1 MRPPVIVG
9 AGPAGL
15 AAAATLLHA
24 GVRPIVLEEAAR
36 PGGQGTRRLAPAMAS
51 EAERLLGR
59 GVARAAAR
67 REATEDRLLAACD
80 WRPGSLVWGHHDQQL
95 MVLQDGH
102 HTTVA
107 YDQLLIATGAIDRVL
122 AFPGWTLPGVFT
134 LGAAQIA
141 LKQHAAFIGNPV
153 GHRIVLAG
161 ASPLLYLAAAQYL
174 RLGARD
180 LTIVECGNRMQQ
192 YRAAL
197 GMAWYAP
204 ATLVEGVRLLWELR
218 RAGIRRISGAILE
231 RAVGQTRL
239 QAISI
244 RHASGRVETLPCD
257 ALAFG
262 YGLRPETQLAEL
274 AGARFDYH
282 PVWRDWFAVTDA
294 DGQAGPR
301 LWLAG
306 ETAMTGGRVAA
317 AASGRLAALAMLA
330 ARSDNTRARANRQT
344 TLRRRVARL
353 RRFQLHMARAFPW
366 PHASAATLPE
376 ATIVCRCERVTA
388 ADIRRALGKP
398 AAPTDI
404 NRVKA
409 LTRCGMGRCQGRYCA
424 PTLQELIAATHAC
437 PIAATG
443 RLRAQAPVRP
453 IAIGSTAG
461 ATAYGQP

>member
-1 MRPPVIVG
+1 MKPPVIVG

-24 GVRPIVLEEAAR
+24 GVRPVVLEEAAR
-36 PGGQGTRRLAPAMAS
+36 PGGQGTRRLAPAMAT

-59 GVARAAAR
+59 GAAHAAAR
-67 REATEDRLLAACD
+67 REATEDRMLAACD

-95 MVLQDGH
+95 MVLQEGH

-134 LGAAQIA
+134 LGAAQVA

-153 GHRIVLAG
+153 EHRIVLAG

-174 RLGARD
+174 RLGVRD
-180 LTIVECGNRMQQ
+180 LTIVEYGNRTQQ
-192 YRAAL
+192 CRAAL

-204 ATLVEGVRLLWELR
+204 ATLVEGVRLSWELR
-218 RAGIRRISGAILE
+218 RAGIRRIGGAALV
-231 RAVGQTRL
+231 RARGASRL
-239 QAISI
+239 AAIDI
-244 RHASGRVETLPCD
+244 RHASGRIETLPCD
-257 ALAFG
+257 ALALG

-274 AGARFDYH
+274 AGARFYCH
-282 PVWRDWFAVTDA
+282 PVWRDWFAVIDA

-306 ETAMTGGRVAA
+306 ETAMTGGHVAA

-330 ARSDNTRARANRQT
+330 ARPGHAPVRGNDMAA
-344 TLRRRVARL
+344 LRRRVARL
-353 RRFQLHMARAFPW
+353 RQFQIHMTRAFPW
-366 PHASAATLPE
+366 PHTAARALPDDTL
-376 ATIVCRCERVTA
+376 VCRCERVTA
-388 ADIRRALGKP
+388 GAIRHALTQP

-409 LTRCGMGRCQGRYCA
+409 VTRCGMGRCQGRYCA
-424 PTLQELIAATHAC
+424 PTLQELIAATRAC
-437 PIAATG
+437 PLDAVG

-453 IAIGSTAG
+453 IAIGSVDGENAHE
-461 ATAYGQP
+461 QP